1 MQAYLSRAQVS
12 QVMTKEW
19 QIDRKKGKQNKRLGK
34 RIDKWKRER
43 MREGERMEGLRHER
57 MRKWKYGEMEER
69 KSERVR

>member
-43 MREGERMEGLRHER
+43 MREGERMEGLRNER
-57 MRKWKYGEMEER
+57 MGKWKYGEMEE
-69 KSERVR
+69 